1 MNIKASE
8 LSLGCCHNMWLKLE
22 QLEYAYPSIEQ
33 VQSSSEC
40 AKICA

>member
-8 LSLGCCHNMWLKLE
+8 LSFDCCHNMWLKLE

-33 VQSSSEC
+33 VQSSFEC
-40 AKICA
+40 ATICA